1 MSKKPKI
8 ALLRWEKGQVCDAL
22 LQLETL
28 PGNSTN
34 PASYPFDVEMVY
46 VKGANAETV

>member
-1 MSKKPKI
+1 MNKKPKI

-22 LQLETL
+22 MQLETL

-34 PASYPFDVEMVY
+34 PASYPSTWKWY
-46 VKGANAETV
+46 T